1 MVTITIANTEKRE
14 FVKHWAGKWS
24 LLSSSYFG
32 QYYTKDVKSV
42 AKNSVKVAIIT
53 SKSQYSI
60 CYFDKDEIAD
70 FGNSLAAA
78 AKKDSQLILAWCSD
92 LKIETDSIMSL
103 MKQLSKKQVTKT
115 DFSKFTKALKSYSCV
130 HMCVKKIVDY
140 LPEDLLKEL
149 LPELESARLYSEPVY
164 SETEIFT
171 EIVADQIAKKN
182 QYSRAQILCL
192 TQHEIDDYF
201 TTSLLPFKNILDKR
215 DELSA
220 LVFIDGK
227 YSVVSGDEAKEY
239 EQIVTKVS
247 DTGMLKGKTAFK
259 GHVTGTV
266 RIILE
271 PNKKNTFNKG
281 DILVTGMTRPEYMP
295 YIAKASAVITDA
307 GGILCH
313 AAITAREMKIPTI
326 VGTEKATKVLNDGDK
341 VEVDATNGTVNKI

>member
-1 MVTITIANTEKRE
+1 MSQITIKDAKNRE

-32 QYYTKDVKSV
+32 QYYTKEVRSV

-53 SKSQYSI
+53 SKSQYST
-60 CYFDKDEIAD
+60 CYFDKDELAS
-70 FGNSLAAA
+70 FGNSLAEI

-92 LKIETDSIMSL
+92 LKSETDNIMSL
-103 MKQLSKKQVTKT
+103 MKQLSKKQITKT

-182 QYSRAQILCL
+182 QYTKDQILCL
-192 TQHEIDDYF
+192 TQHEIDEYF
-201 TTSLLPFKNILDKR
+201 DTGLLPFKNILDTR
-215 DELSA
+215 NSASA
-220 LVFIDGK
+220 LVFVDGK
-227 YSVVSGDEAKEY
+227 YSVVSGDEAKAY
-239 EQIVTKVS
+239 EQIVTKVAET
-247 DTGMLKGKTAFK
+247 DIIKGKTAYK
-259 GHVTGTV
+259 GQVIGTV
-266 RIILE
+266 RIILD
-271 PNKKNTFNKG
+271 PLKKNTFNKG

-326 VGTEKATKVLNDGDK
+326 VGTEKATKVLKDGDK
-341 VEVDATNGTVNKI
+341 VEVDATNGTVKKI